1 MVTRAGR
8 RRSNPIAFSEM
19 CETLVADEASTQKA
33 SALGKRKRK
42 EPVPRGKPKEAST
55 FLHDPSSIADS
66 FSSSASMFVLFIQEN
81 YLNMFSSIDSVA
93 EASAILS
100 DADVMMTA
108 EVKKKI
114 NSS

>member
-1 MVTRAGR
+1 
-8 RRSNPIAFSEM
+8 
-19 CETLVADEASTQKA
+19 
-33 SALGKRKRK
+33 
-42 EPVPRGKPKEAST
+42 
-55 FLHDPSSIADS
+55 
-66 FSSSASMFVLFIQEN
+66 MFVLFIQEN

-93 EASAILS
+93 KASAILS